1 MRIGNHFLLIIVL
14 IISLLSS
21 CRENGKINSTSSNEK
36 DSLAMEEFIEE
47 ITNKNVQK
55 TFYSTS
61 LGDSKSDV
69 IRNFAMHDLVLV
81 PQMSTTNSSFFVN
94 PKSRFI
100 NFGGMNWEAVQ
111 ASFNSN
117 DIFTGV
123 SFSVNYS
130 NKDLAMQE
138 LEIRYEIL
146 KQKYKIIHLPKDS
159 VFSIKTYR
167 ICGKDSGAL
176 LYCDEHEG
184 LDHNIWYGLFLTYA
198 LNNDGNVSDEL

>member
-1 MRIGNHFLLIIVL
+1 MRIGNQILLLFVL

-21 CRENGKINSTSSNEK
+21 CKENGKNSSSSDEQETLTIEEVIEQLTNDNVQNTFFSTS
-36 DSLAMEEFIEE
+36 F
-47 ITNKNVQK
+47 
-55 TFYSTS
+55 
-61 LGDSKSDV
+61 GDSKSEL
-69 IRNFAMHDLVLV
+69 IRNFAKHDLVLV

-100 NFGGMNWEAVQ
+100 NFGGMNWESVQ
-111 ASFNSN
+111 ASFESD

-130 NKDLAMQE
+130 NKDLAIQE
-138 LEIRYEIL
+138 LERRYEIL
-146 KQKYKIIHLPKDS
+146 KQKYEIFSTPKDS
-159 VFSIKTYR
+159 VFSIKAYR
-167 ICGKDSGAL
+167 ICGKESGAIL
-176 LYCDEHEG
+176 FCDEHEG